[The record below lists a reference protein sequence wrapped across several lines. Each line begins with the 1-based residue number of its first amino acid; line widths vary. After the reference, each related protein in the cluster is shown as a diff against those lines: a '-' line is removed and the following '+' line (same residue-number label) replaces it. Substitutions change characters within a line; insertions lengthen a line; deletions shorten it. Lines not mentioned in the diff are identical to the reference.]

1 MGFLAALLWGFT
13 DFLIGINARSVGVR
27 QAVFFSQAFGLLLMI
42 SIIVVS
48 GNQWAVLTSA
58 PLSVVIFGVTASIF
72 TVSGALALSKA
83 FQVGKTALVAPL
95 VTMYGVFTTL
105 LSWMGGE
112 VLSGWQLSG
121 ILICAVGV
129 LFASAGHSRGPIEET
144 PRSYA
149 PFMYALLAAMLYG
162 TSFWV
167 QGKFALPTLGPIN
180 MLVLGYAIGVIAL
193 IPESLKFLRRSK
205 TLKPLTL
212 LSLVSASVLNLG
224 AFSAFSWGVVHG
236 SISVVTVIST
246 LSGAIAAVLGYF
258 FHQER
263 LSLRQMFGVG
273 LALAGTMSIHFY
285 G

>member
-1 MGFLAALLWGFT
+1 MGLLTALLWGVT

-27 QAVFFSQAFGLLLMI
+27 QAVFFSQAFGLLLMV

-48 GNQWAVLTSA
+48 GDQWAVLTPA
-58 PLSVVIFGVTASIF
+58 PLSVVILAVTASIF

-83 FQVGKTALVAPL
+83 FQLGKTALVAPL
-95 VTMYGVFTTL
+95 VTMFGVFTTL
-105 LSWMGGE
+105 LAWLGGE

-121 ILICAVGV
+121 ILICVVGV
-129 LFASAGHSRGPIEET
+129 LFASAGHSTTSVEDKS
-144 PRSYA
+144 RSNA

-167 QGKFALPTLGPIN
+167 QGSFVLPTLGPIN
-180 MLVLGYAIGVIAL
+180 MLALGYAVGVIVL
-193 IPESLKFLRRSK
+193 IPESLRVLRRYK
-205 TLKPLTL
+205 ALKPLVF

-246 LSGAIAAVLGYF
+246 LSGAIAAILGYF
-258 FHQER
+258 LHQER
-263 LSLRQMFGVG
+263 LSALQIFGIG